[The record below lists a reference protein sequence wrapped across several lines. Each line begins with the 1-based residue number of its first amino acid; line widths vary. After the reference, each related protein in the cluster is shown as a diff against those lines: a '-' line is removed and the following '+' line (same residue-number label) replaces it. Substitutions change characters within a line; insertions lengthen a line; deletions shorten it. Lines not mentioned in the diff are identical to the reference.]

1 MTTANPDA
9 APEMLRALRLAIVY
23 LNTVHLRPSA
33 SFAEQKALD
42 ETKRTIRAAIAKA
55 EEVKS

>member
-1 MTTANPDA
+1 
-9 APEMLRALRLAIVY
+9 LAIVY
-23 LNTVHLRPSA
+23 LNTIHLRPSA
-33 SFAEQKALD
+33 SHAEQKALD